1 MYKLLSSEH
10 HLPLVDRLLSLRGV
24 FDDHEDFLTPSLIK
38 HRWNPFDLNDM
49 DIGTDILIRAMK
61 NRKSICIFWDYD
73 VDGVTSSFLMYT
85 LLKEYLKYPKVKIMY
100 PDRLKD
106 GYGMKVHHVDMMKAA
121 GHDLIITVDNGITS
135 IQEMIHAK
143 NLWLEVII
151 TDHHKALETIPIAD
165 AVINPQISPNYW
177 FKGLCWAGVVLKF
190 THALLKKSSLSEEI
204 KQSIIN
210 HFIPIV
216 AIATVA
222 DCVPLLWEN
231 RALVKRWL
239 AQMTRRKDML
249 PSLNWL
255 LDFVNI
261 SGPLKSFHIWF
272 IIWPRINA
280 WGRLATWYDSLKTL
294 LYTWDQQIESLK
306 SLDIIN
312 DERKKLQANALE
324 KALEQINIEENILI
338 ALDESFHEGIVGIV
352 AGRITEKYNKPS
364 IVLHISHSK
373 NIAVGSLRGPDYFDV
388 MSMMQWIQKESFW
401 QWVSSDSGILIKFWW
416 HKQAGGMSLSIQ
428 DIPLLKKFVNEYSSQ
443 NIKIEQTTKKIKVDT
458 LLHAH
463 ERNQKTLSPLDH
475 MEPFGNSNEE
485 PVFVL
490 QNTIIKS
497 IEKVGNRGKWHLKI
511 SVNHEGQ
518 HIDALYRTKGDKVDE
533 FNNGSQIDIVGK
545 VKFDNYKQQHF
556 IDGILLT
563 TLPEDQID

>member
-24 FDDHEDFLTPSLIK
+24 FDDHDDFLTPTLTK
-38 HRWNPFDLNDM
+38 QRWNPLDLNDM
-49 DIGTDILIRAMK
+49 DRGTDILIKAMK

-85 LLKEYLKYPKVKIMY
+85 LLKEYLNYPKVKIMY

-106 GYGMKVHHVDMMKAA
+106 GYGMKVHHVDTMKAA
-121 GHDLIITVDNGITS
+121 GHDLIITVDNWITS

-165 AVINPQISPNYW
+165 AVINPQISSNYH

-231 RALVKRWL
+231 RALVKRGL
-239 AQMTRRKDML
+239 AQMTRRKDIL

-261 SGPLKSFHIWF
+261 SGPLKSFHIGF

-294 LYTWDQQIESLK
+294 LYTGEQQIESLK
-306 SLDIIN
+306 NLDNIN
-312 DERKKLQANALE
+312 DERKKLQAE
-324 KALEQINIEENILI
+324 ALEQALIQINLEDNILL
-338 ALDESFHEGIVGIV
+338 AFDESFHEWIVGIV

-364 IVLHISHSK
+364 IILHISHHK

-401 QWVSSDSGILIKFWW
+401 LWSSSDSGILIKFWW
-416 HKQAGGMSLSIQ
+416 HKQAWGMSLHIK
-428 DIPLLKKFVNEYSSQ
+428 DIPLLKKLIHEYSLQ
-443 NIKIEQTTKKIKVDT
+443 NIKSEQTTKKINVDT
-458 LLHAH
+458 ILHAH
-463 ERNQKTLSPLDH
+463 ERNQKILAPLDH

-485 PVFVL
+485 PIFAL

-497 IEKVGNRGKWHLKI
+497 IEKVWNRWKWHLKI
-511 SVNHEGQ
+511 SVNHEWQ
-518 HIDALYRTKGDKVDE
+518 HIDALYRSKGDKVDE
-533 FNNGSQIDIVGK
+533 FNEWTQIDIVGK

-556 IDGILLT
+556 IDWILLNNIN
-563 TLPEDQID
+563 EDEIE

>member
-1 MYKLLSSEH
+1 MYKILSSEH

-106 GYGMKVHHVDMMKAA
+106 WYGMKVHHVDTMKAA

-239 AQMTRRKDML
+239 AQMTRRKDLL
-249 PSLNWL
+249 PSLNGL

-416 HKQAGGMSLSIQ
+416 HKQAGGMSISIQ
-428 DIPLLKKFVNEYSSQ
+428 DIPLLKNLINEYSSQ
-443 NIKIEQTTKKIKVDT
+443 NIKPEQTAKKIKVDT

-518 HIDALYRTKGDKVDE
+518 HIDALYRSKGDKVDE